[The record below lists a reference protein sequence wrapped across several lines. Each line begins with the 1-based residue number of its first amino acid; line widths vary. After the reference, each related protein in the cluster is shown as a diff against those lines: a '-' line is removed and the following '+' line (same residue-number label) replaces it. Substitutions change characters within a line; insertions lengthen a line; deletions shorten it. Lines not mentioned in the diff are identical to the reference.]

1 MQHPFGLFGHRQ
13 PDDRPE
19 RNPPEFSCPCREVNG
34 RRAPSGPVHS
44 GTTSLRWLTSLGS
57 GESRPV
63 CRSSIIGQLLGVF
76 LHGHSVPHWSR
87 WRRARDMKRSAKG
100 DEVSRVRRPS
110 GPAGRVDCQ
119 NRLDQTMGNHGRT
132 PKWRLRSSRLAPCT
146 RPTVGSR
153 GIVRWIPD
161 GVRILEG
168 GKPAHFRE
176 VPAGCFETRPGGGSG
191 FASLQDPPAAVHAAW
206 TDSPQEGVP
215 FGSVGAGL
223 FPGPLGSTPFHCPRD
238 QIGAQQG
245 VVRHRARPS
254 QGSSVTGPT
263 DGARLHTLG
272 IGSKDWPTAA
282 SQPAGRR
289 PRATVLPRNQREEPR
304 DWATKNGFGGRQN

>member
-1 MQHPFGLFGHRQ
+1 
-13 PDDRPE
+13 
-19 RNPPEFSCPCREVNG
+19 
-34 RRAPSGPVHS
+34 
-44 GTTSLRWLTSLGS
+44 
-57 GESRPV
+57 
-63 CRSSIIGQLLGVF
+63 
-76 LHGHSVPHWSR
+76 
-87 WRRARDMKRSAKG
+87 MKRSAKG

-153 GIVRWIPD
+153 GIVRWTPD
-161 GVRILEG
+161 NVRILEG

-176 VPAGCFETRPGGGSG
+176 VPAGCFETRPEDGSA

-223 FPGPLGSTPFHCPRD
+223 FPGPLGSTPFHRPRD

-245 VVRHRARPS
+245 VVRHRARLS
-254 QGSSVTGPT
+254 QGSSVTGLVCHR
-263 DGARLHTLG
+263 ARLSRGLPPVRGCTPLVLDPR
-272 IGSKDWPTAA
+272 I
-282 SQPAGRR
+282 GRR
-289 PRATVLPRNQREEPR
+289 PHPSLPTGGPARRSCQGVSGKSPKTGPRRTVSGAVKLISALDRLY
-304 DWATKNGFGGRQN
+304 